1 MQKRIKDQFSI
12 RWTVSVTE
20 TYCRAGRDGWWALK
34 STAYQGLNTLRNL
47 FPGSRIF
54 LFHLSWKLFGADILV
69 PEWAQLC
76 PWQELVFFWGSLKR
90 WSVKKPFSLLN
101 SLHVLKKKIWNQIQ
115 CLVNACASMLGI
127 FHVQMQNSPF
137 ILGRKVIGNL

>member
-20 TYCRAGRDGWWALK
+20 TYYRALK

-47 FPGSRIF
+47 FSGSRMI

-90 WSVKKPFSLLN
+90 WSVKRPFSLLD
-101 SLHVLKKKIWNQIQ
+101 SLHGLKKIWIQIQ
-115 CLVNACASMLGI
+115 CLVNACAPMLGI

-137 ILGRKVIGNL
+137 ILGRIVIGNL